1 MFMGTDCSYR
11 RCPNNCND
19 NGICLNTG
27 TCDCYKGYYSIDC
40 SMSCTN
46 NCTNNGY
53 CIQGKC

>member
-1 MFMGTDCSYR
+1 MGTDCSYR